1 MIVMQDNEI
10 LKNYMKERKYA
21 ECIAIL
27 KLKIIYY
34 IINAIKQKDSSFDF
48 TTVSDLISASNFYL
62 NDSSI
67 AYRLDN
73 ALIEE
78 TPLKQ
83 IEALLN
89 ICEEEKIK

>member
-1 MIVMQDNEI
+1 MPDNDI
-10 LKNYMKERKYA
+10 LKNYIKEKRYA

-27 KLKIIYY
+27 KHKIAYY
-34 IINAIKQKDSSFDF
+34 VINAIKQKDSSMDY

-67 AYRLDN
+67 AYRLDF
-73 ALIEE
+73 ALRED

-83 IEALLN
+83 IEALIE
-89 ICEEEKIK
+89 ICENEKIK

>member
-1 MIVMQDNEI
+1 MQDNEI
-10 LKNYMKERKYA
+10 LKNYIKEKKYS

-27 KLKIIYY
+27 KLKIVYFVV
-34 IINAIKQKDSSFDF
+34 NAIKQKDRSFDY

-67 AYRLDN
+67 AFELDQ
-73 ALIEE
+73 ALVQE

-83 IEALLN
+83 IEALLE
-89 ICEEEKIK
+89 ICEEKSIK

>member
-1 MIVMQDNEI
+1 MQDNEI

-27 KLKIIYY
+27 KLKIVYFVV
-34 IINAIKQKDSSFDF
+34 NAIKQKDSSFDF

-62 NDSSI
+62 GDSSI
-67 AYRLDN
+67 AYELDK
-73 ALIEE
+73 ALIED

-83 IEALLN
+83 IEALLE
-89 ICEEEKIK
+89 ICEENKIK